1 MLGDLKELEGRSI
14 LQVTMTVV
22 AKGIDYPEMAGHQ
35 SLAPLVGLH
44 RCAMDEPLQSGE
56 RKRPAAEGERPERP
70 SKRRRLGQASIL
82 CMRELFRTVVND
94 GDISEDKR
102 ILLQNAGVLLS
113 QVDGKTWVS
122 FPDTQGELQ
131 ELTPQQLRVLRPFF
145 DQVAEELKMRE
156 VQLLSDSTPSAG
168 VGSHADSLGCVGIGA
183 TSCNGTGSGDHLDCL
198 KLTHVPW
205 ADGITAREL
214 IACCSPDEA
223 LQFNTRW
230 NWLEVLIRILPSKYM
245 LKSRMKELVNYYYI
259 QSLTQEAVTA
269 ATRKNDIPKEDENRK
284 NRKIPRRAVALLGQQ
299 ARLCLQIRERLSM
312 LSLSGKEISVILILK
327 ESTPIDF
334 NIDGKP
340 HQITSAPSPG
350 KRLGE
355 SGICGLRVMSH
366 PTCGNTEPSGAF
378 LIEYLGTVTARTQIQ
393 KSTPMYNTTRE
404 VHKVLC
410 AEPLGCWHAEEALE
424 VSAAPDCTLIA
435 VKSEGVEM
443 IMVPL
448 TQAPQQHGA
457 QALIALPSA
466 FDTVLPPGRS
476 AARFMSGLVTQ
487 LVLLAAQTVAAV
499 FGRMVQ
505 HLPFRDDPAWPLA
518 RLFFAVLLQG
528 QIKKFLELIVL
539 IARLRVILC
548 LARSSEIFG
557 FLFFPFVVIAQ
568 KVLGWNEGSW
578 LLGCS
583 CDVSS
588 RPSLLSYFPV
598 RAAEGLLACL
608 KAIRHLQT
616 LPGLAMLGVVVDP
629 FIHAVIWIQPAVVFL
644 SDLMFSVGFAE
655 GLAMIVRSVDKSAH
669 HKLVW
674 MSMNVGR
681 MLREGPAVNSVELG
695 DERAEPSASAQVADS
710 PQPLPEWREDG
721 TWNLFDGGD

>member
-1 MLGDLKELEGRSI
+1 
-14 LQVTMTVV
+14 
-22 AKGIDYPEMAGHQ
+22 
-35 SLAPLVGLH
+35 
-44 RCAMDEPLQSGE
+44 MDELQSGE
-56 RKRPAAEGERPERP
+56 RKRSAAGEGERP

-156 VQLLSDSTPSAG
+156 VQLLSDSTTSA
-168 VGSHADSLGCVGIGA
+168 
-183 TSCNGTGSGDHLDCL
+183 GSGDHLDCL

-259 QSLTQEAVTA
+259 QSLTPEAVTA
-269 ATRKNDIPKEDENRK
+269 ATPKNNIQKEDK
-284 NRKIPRRAVALLGQQ
+284 SPKKRKIPTRAVALVVQR
-299 ARLCLQIRERLSM
+299 ARLCLQIS
-312 LSLSGKEISVILILK
+312 
-327 ESTPIDF
+327 
-334 NIDGKP
+334 
-340 HQITSAPSPG
+340 
-350 KRLGE
+350 
-355 SGICGLRVMSH
+355 
-366 PTCGNTEPSGAF
+366 
-378 LIEYLGTVTARTQIQ
+378 
-393 KSTPMYNTTRE
+393 
-404 VHKVLC
+404 
-410 AEPLGCWHAEEALE
+410 
-424 VSAAPDCTLIA
+424 
-435 VKSEGVEM
+435 
-443 IMVPL
+443 
-448 TQAPQQHGA
+448 
-457 QALIALPSA
+457 
-466 FDTVLPPGRS
+466 RS
-476 AARFMSGLVTQ
+476 AARFMSGLVTK
-487 LVLLAAQTVAAV
+487 LVLLAAQTLAAV
-499 FGRMVQ
+499 FGRMMQ

-578 LLGCS
+578 LLGCP
-583 CDVSS
+583 CDISS

-616 LPGLAMLGVVVDP
+616 FPGLAMLGVVVDP
-629 FIHAVIWIQPAVVFL
+629 FIDAVIWIQPAVVFL

-681 MLREGPAVNSVELG
+681 MLREGPAVNPMELG
-695 DERAEPSASAQVADS
+695 EQRAEQSVSAQVADS

>member
-131 ELTPQQLRVLRPFF
+131 DTQQRELTPQQLRVLRPFF

-168 VGSHADSLGCVGIGA
+168 YLMQWHRLGVGSCV
-183 TSCNGTGSGDHLDCL
+183 GSGDHLDCL

-299 ARLCLQIRERLSM
+299 ARLCLQIS
-312 LSLSGKEISVILILK
+312 
-327 ESTPIDF
+327 
-334 NIDGKP
+334 
-340 HQITSAPSPG
+340 
-350 KRLGE
+350 
-355 SGICGLRVMSH
+355 
-366 PTCGNTEPSGAF
+366 
-378 LIEYLGTVTARTQIQ
+378 
-393 KSTPMYNTTRE
+393 
-404 VHKVLC
+404 
-410 AEPLGCWHAEEALE
+410 
-424 VSAAPDCTLIA
+424 
-435 VKSEGVEM
+435 
-443 IMVPL
+443 
-448 TQAPQQHGA
+448 
-457 QALIALPSA
+457 
-466 FDTVLPPGRS
+466 RS